1 MSPKSTLSGRLKSYR
16 TWIVATLVL
25 AILNLPVAAS
35 ASGQMISTSTVIAQL
50 NHEQI
55 QSNVRTF
62 LERTDV
68 QEQLAAQGLDAKEVG
83 QRLAALSDS
92 ELQQLAGQIE
102 NQKAGGDVIV
112 IGLGTILLIIIILL
126 LLRRI

>member
-1 MSPKSTLSGRLKSYR
+1 MKCFR
-16 TWIVATLVL
+16 TWVVATLIL
-25 AILNLPVAAS
+25 AIINLPVAAS
-35 ASGQMISTSTVIAQL
+35 ASGQMISTSTVVAQL

-55 QSNVRTF
+55 QTNVRTF

-83 QRLAALSDS
+83 HRLAGLSDT

-102 NQKAGGDVIV
+102 NQKAGGDVLV
-112 IGLGTILLIIIILL
+112 IGLGTVLLIVIILL

>member
-1 MSPKSTLSGRLKSYR
+1 MNQVLNKLKTYR
-16 TWIVATLVL
+16 TYVIAVLVL

-35 ASGQMISTSTVIAQL
+35 ARGQMISTSSVIAEL
-50 NHEQI
+50 SHEQI
-55 QSNVRTF
+55 QQNVRTF
-62 LERTDV
+62 LERSDV
-68 QEQLAAQGLDAKEVG
+68 QDQLASYGLNPQEVG
-83 QRLAALSDS
+83 QRLAGMSDS

-102 NQKAGGDVIV
+102 KQKAGGDVIV